1 MRVSRKVFMVASMAL
16 TSGLSGCVIP
26 TSEHPSLWTS
36 LGVPQVWNAAG
47 GHMINRRGGRPE
59 RELKPPVKRIADPAN
74 LESEVPAIK
83 KAAEIK
89 QAEDAKQQKI
99 KAVRYLAESA
109 GCGCYDEEGEVTDAL
124 VAALD
129 DCTEEVRFAT
139 VKALLARAESQKK
152 NGPCSRCSGGCC
164 NQKLIDKLSSLV
176 YDLDD
181 KGCRVEPSERVRT
194 TAKAVLQI
202 CCPAQCQNYYPQQA
216 QPAPEPTSQP
226 EPQNKKNLEGPDEP
240 MGGEPMEGEPESVP
254 NPQTLSPALNE
265 DREEAAQND
274 LEIPTFSMA
283 NESGLSPVAYE
294 DQSFQN
300 DVKVA
305 AAVQTVAERTENSN
319 REVVTGGAVQE
330 VSVDENRVLVEFN
343 QAVSIPLGTRMQ
355 LKRRHQLGRIE
366 YLGEVEVIE
375 SEEGCAIVTPIAPL
389 SIKRIGIS
397 DSVMLTR

>member
-1 MRVSRKVFMVASMAL
+1 MRVSRKQFMVAAMAL

-26 TSEHPSLWTS
+26 TSEHPSLWTT

-89 QAEDAKQQKI
+89 KAEDAKAQKI

-109 GCGCYDEEGEVTDAL
+109 GCGCYDEEGEVTEAL
-124 VAALD
+124 VAALE

-216 QPAPEPTSQP
+216 QPTPEPVAPP

-240 MGGEPMEGEPESVP
+240 METEPEAVP
-254 NPQTLSPALNE
+254 NPQTSGPALNE

-283 NESGLSPVAYE
+283 EDNGLSPVGYAVPSSDE
-294 DQSFQN
+294 GVS
-300 DVKVA
+300 VA
-305 AAVQTVAERTENSN
+305 AAAQTVVMRSENSQ
-319 REVVTGGAVQE
+319 REVVTGGSVAE
-330 VSVDENRVLVEFN
+330 VSADENRVLVEFN
-343 QAVSIPLGTRMQ
+343 QAVTVPVGTRLQ
-355 LKRRHQLGRIE
+355 LKRRQQLGRIE
-366 YLGEVEVIE
+366 YLGEVEVVE
-375 SEEGCAIVTPIAPL
+375 SEEGCAIVCPIAPL
-389 SIKRIGIS
+389 SIKRIGVK
-397 DSVMLTR
+397 DAVMLTR

>member
-1 MRVSRKVFMVASMAL
+1 
-16 TSGLSGCVIP
+16 
-26 TSEHPSLWTS
+26 
-36 LGVPQVWNAAG
+36 
-47 GHMINRRGGRPE
+47 
-59 RELKPPVKRIADPAN
+59 LKPPVKRIADPAN

-216 QPAPEPTSQP
+216 QPAPEPASP
-226 EPQNKKNLEGPDEP
+226 PVPQNKKNLEGPDEP
-240 MGGEPMEGEPESVP
+240 MESEPMEAEPESVP
-254 NPQTLSPALNE
+254 NPQTSSPALNE

-283 NESGLSPVAYE
+283 DESGLSPVAYE
-294 DQSFQN
+294 GQSFQN

-305 AAVQTVAERTENSN
+305 AAVKTVEARSENSN
-319 REVVTGGAVQE
+319 REVITGGAVQE

-343 QAVSIPLGTRMQ
+343 QAVTLPLGTRMQ